1 MRHKVYGRH
10 LNRDKN
16 ARTALFRNLVRS
28 LILSEKIQ
36 TTESKAKAIKGLVDK
51 LVTQAKSPTTR
62 RLVSQFIVD
71 KQVAEKLIKDI
82 APRLSERSS
91 GYTSV
96 VKLGRRLGDGA
107 MMVQM
112 QLLTKAAT
120 PAKEDKTAKK
130 SESSKETQAIESSEV
145 KPAAASEMKTARAD
159 QKSAPAKPRAR
170 KAAKK

>member
-82 APRLSERSS
+82 APRLNERSS
-91 GYTSV
+91 GYTSM

-112 QLLTKAAT
+112 QLLTKAVAA
-120 PAKEDKTAKK
+120 AKEDKPAKK
-130 SESSKETQAIESSEV
+130 AEPAKEAQSTEASEV
-145 KPAAASEMKTARAD
+145 KQAKPVE
-159 QKSAPAKPRAR
+159 KSAPPRVR